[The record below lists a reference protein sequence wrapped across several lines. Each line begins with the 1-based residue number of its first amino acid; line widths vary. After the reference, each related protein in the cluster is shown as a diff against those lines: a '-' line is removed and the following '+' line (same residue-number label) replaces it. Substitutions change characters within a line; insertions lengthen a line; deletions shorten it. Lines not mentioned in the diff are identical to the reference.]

1 MPVNSSNLI
10 QNVLEVVATV
20 VVAGI
25 GVAAIAYSR
34 RLARERAESTT
45 SLGLMEEFQ
54 RAYDAGEMDEE
65 EFRRVRDSLTGR
77 KRKEPVA
84 REIPSPEAENPPGS

>member
-1 MPVNSSNLI
+1 MPANSSDLI
-10 QNVLEVVATV
+10 KNALEVVATV
-20 VVAGI
+20 AVAAI

-34 RLARERAESTT
+34 RVARERAESTT
-45 SLGLMEEFQ
+45 PLSLMQEFQ

-77 KRKEPVA
+77 QRKEPIA
-84 REIPSPEAENPPGS
+84 REIQAPEAENPPEN